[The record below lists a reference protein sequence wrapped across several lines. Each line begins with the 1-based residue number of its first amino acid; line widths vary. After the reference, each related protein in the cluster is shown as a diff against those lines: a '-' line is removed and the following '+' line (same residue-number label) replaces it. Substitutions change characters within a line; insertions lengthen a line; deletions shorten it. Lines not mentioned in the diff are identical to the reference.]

1 MNNSN
6 SIIFAGYRGWAL
18 KIFEFLET
26 EYDTYTW
33 HLAKTPAQLDDLL
46 QIKNVGIIILA
57 GWSWIIKR
65 GDLSSNLFVGLHPS
79 DLPSYSGGSPIQNQI
94 LDGVTSTK
102 MTLFKLDEKIDEGDF
117 LYKEDLNLSGGIN
130 EIFNSL
136 TLSSIEIMKKLMKDY
151 PDLKFFKQTG
161 DRILRKRLKPS
172 DSSLTGD
179 KISSMTTVELYDFI
193 RCREE
198 PYPNAFIEDT
208 HGRLL
213 FKKVEFICN
222 E

>member
-1 MNNSN
+1 MNHSN
-6 SIIFAGYRGWAL
+6 SIIFAGYREWAL

-26 EYDTYTW
+26 EYDAYTW

-46 QIKNVGIIILA
+46 QIKNVGIVVLA

-94 LDGVTSTK
+94 LDGITSTK
-102 MTLFKLDEKIDEGDF
+102 MTLFKLDKKIDEGDI
-117 LYKEDLNLSGGIN
+117 LYKEDLSLSGGIS

-151 PDLKFFKQTG
+151 PDLKFLKQTG
-161 DRILRKRLKPS
+161 NRISRKRLKPS

-208 HGRLL
+208 YGRLL